1 MGNRDGKFNIPCNV
15 DVVVE
20 EAFACTPTEEVDT
33 FTCMTKI
40 QSSSRGKIGCEVLKG

>member
-15 DVVVE
+15 DVEVE
-20 EAFACTPTEEVDT
+20 GAFACTTEEVDT

-40 QSSSRGKIGCEVLKG
+40 QSLSRGKIGCEVLKG